1 MRTLSEATSSMTIF
15 IFMRLFKKVLKL
27 KKTNTI
33 HFIHTLLFSNFICK
47 QYQNRH
53 CDVLICF
60 QRSFHNYINVK
71 PKNEEIFTKNS
82 FQQTE
87 SNIQDVEQ
95 FSPVHYKCKSC
106 KSFKLLIIIQKH
118 VSWLHSTS
126 MMIIITIFNDQ
137 IAYLF
142 SNNGNHKLVVI
153 VFLQAWNSFQIVQFG
168 SL

>member
-15 IFMRLFKKVLKL
+15 YDDIHFYEAFQKSSEIKESTK
-27 KKTNTI
+27 TI
-33 HFIHTLLFSNFICK
+33 HFIHTLLFFNFYCK
-47 QYQNRH
+47 QYWNEH
-53 CDVLICF
+53 CELIL
-60 QRSFHNYINVK
+60 SMLK
-71 PKNEEIFTKNS
+71 PENEEFFIKNT
-82 FQQTE
+82 FQETE
-87 SNIQDVEQ
+87 WIIQDVERY
-95 FSPVHYKCKSC
+95 SSVHCKCKSC

-142 SNNGNHKLVVI
+142 SNNSNHKLVVI
-153 VFLQAWNSFQIVQFG
+153 VFLQAWNSLQIVQFG